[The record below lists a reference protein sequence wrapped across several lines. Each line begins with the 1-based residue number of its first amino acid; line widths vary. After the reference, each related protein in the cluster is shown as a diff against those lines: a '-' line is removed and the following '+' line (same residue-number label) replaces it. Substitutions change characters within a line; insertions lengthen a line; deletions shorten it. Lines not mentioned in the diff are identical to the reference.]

1 MLKQFHQKIIDEFS
15 SIKKNQFKNIDQV
28 FENIIESECKEINLI
43 KKDSFISKKYIELK
57 EYLKNEKNDVE
68 CLQHIIKILFNLYTL
83 KYKLHLILGEYNIDY
98 KIYINTSIR
107 ENNWYSFCF
116 DNKYTFKDSYQI
128 LFQINNINHF
138 HFQHIIYDNLKRIIF
153 PLEKSV
159 FLSEKLSNNDLF
171 IPFIY
176 NMKEDYD
183 LYNIMSLILKECN
196 NNIYLKGKKDKNTSD
211 INLYDFILLKTS
223 FGKIMQYTSDHF
235 YNQEKNEIILNKH
248 RSLKDIGEIILSL
261 RNNYDKVK
269 NNIEYSD
276 NIIPLIELNTD
287 INQGEISSLEEYILK
302 NVLEHHYNKI
312 EFLNNIPNEI
322 KISDFNLKNKSQM
335 YSLYDCID
343 IYLTSIELIS
353 KLKNKFISKEYIL
366 NENENKDKIYR
377 DIINKQKIYNDELYD
392 SLLCIYSKLYLMIYY
407 IDLNEFVNSN
417 IYNYLYNDLNNNYH
431 LHKINQL
438 SFINKFV
445 KYISTYIKDNYL
457 ANSKNILSYDNNTIY
472 KKYYNYKPCYTLRQI
487 NSLYDSNKKDLL
499 FDILIKVLF
508 GYIKDK
514 DILEY
519 TKNEINSIINNNIYD
534 HQIYFKFNLLIK
546 NKDQQI
552 YDRSLSRIKDLN
564 EFFNSKYIKNKEIK
578 STEYRYLDFGGGDG
592 QLCSSISK
600 LLNLK
605 KENSIC
611 MDIASWYGHERDNTY
626 DNIRFEFI
634 NSNLINGI
642 KNGELNLITCF
653 MVLHHIKHYD
663 SILDEFFR
671 ILKKDGILIIRE
683 HDCEDYLDNMLIDV
697 EHSLFETTIERKT
710 DIENLKF
717 LNSYE
722 ANYFTKKE
730 LNEIIIKKGFKDI
743 TSDINKNLYNIR
755 GPTRYYYSIFIK
767 I

>member
-15 SIKKNQFKNIDQV
+15 SIKKNQFKNIDEV
-28 FENIIESECKEINLI
+28 FENIIQSECKEINLI

-83 KYKLHLILGEYNIDY
+83 KYKLHLVLGEYDIDY
-98 KIYINTSIR
+98 KIYINTSVR

-138 HFQHIIYDNLKRIIF
+138 HYQYIIYDNLKKLIF
-153 PLEKSV
+153 QK
-159 FLSEKLSNNDLF
+159 EKLSNNDLF

-176 NMKEDYD
+176 DMKEDFD
-183 LYNIMSLILKECN
+183 LYNIMSLILKECDH
-196 NNIYLKGKKDKNTSD
+196 NIYLKGNKDKNTSD

-223 FGKIMQYTSDHF
+223 FGKILQYSSQHF
-235 YNQEKNEIILNKH
+235 YSVEKNEIILNRH
-248 RSLKDIGEIILSL
+248 RSLKDIGELILSL

-276 NIIPLIELNTD
+276 NIIPLIESNID

-302 NVLEHHYNKI
+302 NVLEHHYNTI
-312 EFLNNIPNEI
+312 EFLNNIPNDI

-366 NENENKDKIYR
+366 NENENKEKIYR

-407 IDLNEFVNSN
+407 IDINEFVNSN

-438 SFINKFV
+438 SFINKFI

-457 ANSKNILSYDNNTIY
+457 VNTKNILSYDNNTIY

-499 FDILIKVLF
+499 FNILIKVLF
-508 GYIKDK
+508 GHIKDK
-514 DILEY
+514 DVLEY
-519 TKNEINSIINNNIYD
+519 TKNQINSIINNNIYD

-546 NKDQQI
+546 NKEKEI

-564 EFFNSKYIKNKEIK
+564 EFFNSKYIKNKDIK
-578 STEYRYLDFGGGDG
+578 LSEYRYLDFGGGDG

-642 KNGELNLITCF
+642 KNEELNLITCF

-663 SILDEFFR
+663 SILNEFFR
-671 ILKKDGILIIRE
+671 ILRKGGILIIRE

-730 LNEIIIKKGFKDI
+730 LNEIIVKKGFKDI
-743 TSDINKNLYNIR
+743 TSDINRNLYNIR

>member
-15 SIKKNQFKNIDQV
+15 SIKKNQYKNIDEV
-28 FENIIESECKEINLI
+28 FENIIQSECNEINLI

-57 EYLKNEKNDVE
+57 EYLKNEKNDIE

-83 KYKLHLILGEYNIDY
+83 KYKLHLILGEYDIDY

-107 ENNWYSFCF
+107 ENNWHSFCM

-138 HFQHIIYDNLKRIIF
+138 HYQHIIYDNLKRLREQSPFNITN
-153 PLEKSV
+153 S
-159 FLSEKLSNNDLF
+159 DLF

-176 NMKEDYD
+176 DMKEDFD

-196 NNIYLKGKKDKNTSD
+196 NNIYMKGNKEKNTSD

-223 FGKIMQYTSDHF
+223 FGKIMQYSSDYF
-235 YNQEKNEIILNKH
+235 SRGERNEIILNRH

-276 NIIPLIELNTD
+276 NIIPLIELDKD
-287 INQGEISSLEEYILK
+287 INQGEITSLEEYILK
-302 NVLEHHYNKI
+302 NVLEHHYNTI

-343 IYLTSIELIS
+343 IYLTSIQLIS

-366 NENENKDKIYR
+366 NENENKEKIYR

-407 IDLNEFVNSN
+407 IDINEFVNSN
-417 IYNYLYNDLNNNYH
+417 IYNYLYNDLNTNYH

-445 KYISTYIKDNYL
+445 KYISSYNKENSSV
-457 ANSKNILSYDNNTIY
+457 NSKNILSYDNNSIY

-514 DILEY
+514 DVLQY
-519 TKNEINSIINNNIYD
+519 TKNELNSIITNNIYD

-546 NKDQQI
+546 NKEQQI

-578 STEYRYLDFGGGDG
+578 SSEYRYLDFGGGDG

-663 SILDEFFR
+663 SILNEFFR

-755 GPTRYYYSIFIK
+755 GPTRYYYSIFVK